1 MSVGTHQGREDRLAH
16 ASDWFARLGADGL
29 LSDDEALAFDA
40 WLSADP
46 LNAEAFDAV
55 TATAQAFESA
65 ADQLLAGLEL
75 ENTRRARRLA
85 MGRRGFLAAAGGLAA
100 AIAAAV
106 IVVPS
111 VLPDPVQTY
120 ATGVGERRSV
130 TLADGS
136 TVDLNAQTRLTVS
149 FSHGERHVTLPEGE
163 AIFDVAKDTSRPFT
177 IDAGRYAVRV
187 VGTQFDVR
195 NRPEGLSVAVSRGIV
210 EVRPTA
216 DASSERGHVWRLYRG
231 QRFKVAAGGQAQLD
245 QVAPEDAFAWRA
257 GRMIYRSEP
266 LSAVVADL
274 NREFHQP
281 IRIVDASLKDLP
293 ITGVLVL
300 DNQADVVHRLTLMLP
315 VSAVPS
321 EQGVLLRSR

>member
-1 MSVGTHQGREDRLAH
+1 MSERLQVAEDRLAQ
-16 ASDWFARLGADGL
+16 ASDWFARLGAGAEL
-29 LSDDEALAFDA
+29 ADDEALAFDA
-40 WLSADP
+40 WLDADP
-46 LNAEAFDAV
+46 ANTEAFDAV
-55 TATAQAFESA
+55 TATAEAYEA
-65 ADQLLAGLEL
+65 AAPQVLAGLEL
-75 ENTRRARRLA
+75 ESVRRAKRLA
-85 MGRRGFLAAAGGLAA
+85 TGKPAFGRRGFLAMGGLAA
-100 AIAAAV
+100 AAAAAF
-106 IVVPS
+106 IITPS
-111 VLPDPVQTY
+111 LLPSPTEIY
-120 ATGVGERRSV
+120 STGVGEKRTV
-130 TLADGS
+130 TLSDGS
-136 TVDLNAQTRLTVS
+136 TVDLNAQTRMTVS
-149 FSHGERHVTLPEGE
+149 FRHGERRVSLPEGE
-163 AIFDVAKDTSRPFT
+163 AIFDVAKDADRPFT

-216 DASSERGHVWRLYRG
+216 EPGARVFRLHHG
-231 QRFKVAAGGQAQLD
+231 QRFKVALQGQPELS
-245 QVAPEDAFAWRA
+245 QVDPGEAFAWRA

-281 IRIVDASLKDLP
+281 IRISDARLKDMP

-321 EQGVLLRSR
+321 EQGVLLRAR